1 MFGLF
6 MSSWL
11 SFIFGNK
18 KTVNRREDF
27 RYPVRLNVRLNSESV
42 SNARGEM
49 TNLSLNGCYVK
60 MFIAVE
66 RGEKMQINISLPTG
80 KVFTVEGIVT
90 FCDRHTGFGTE
101 FNLTE
106 SQKEFMQNVIDFA
119 CEDAADI
126 S

>member
-1 MFGLF
+1 MSGLF

-11 SFIFGNK
+11 SYIFGSK
-18 KTVNRREDF
+18 KTVNRRQDF
-27 RYPVRLNVRLNSESV
+27 RYPVRLNVRLNSNSV

-49 TNLSLNGCYVK
+49 TNLSLMGCYIK

-80 KVFTVEGIVT
+80 KTFTVEGIVA
-90 FCDRHTGFGTE
+90 FCDRHVGFGAE
-101 FNLTE
+101 FELTA
-106 SQKEFMQNVIDFA
+106 SQKDFMLSVIDFA
-119 CEDAADI
+119 SEDEAEI